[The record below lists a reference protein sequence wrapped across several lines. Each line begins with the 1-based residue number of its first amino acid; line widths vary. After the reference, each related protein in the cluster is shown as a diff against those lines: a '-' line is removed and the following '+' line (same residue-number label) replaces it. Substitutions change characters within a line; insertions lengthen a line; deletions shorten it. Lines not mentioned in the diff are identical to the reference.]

1 MSNVESSSSIDLP
14 KIVSR
19 AAWLNARKELLIKE
33 KALTH
38 YRDAVNAER
47 HRLPMVRRR

>member
-1 MSNVESSSSIDLP
+1 MEYP

-19 AAWLNARKELLIKE
+19 AEWLNARKELLTQE

-38 YRDAVNAER
+38 YRAR
-47 HRLPMVRRR
+47 